1 MCLIFSSNANNIHG
15 GDYLKKDKTQTQ
27 KILDGFVTTV
37 VLITSLT
44 LVASGIAVSRMNTE
58 YLETGV
64 ESAKI
69 VAERDSRQ
77 IFISDSESTTYA
89 PERDY
94 SFMEKILSFLPP
106 PVNTVYLALREFRNA
121 VFEPDK

>member
-1 MCLIFSSNANNIHG
+1 M
-15 GDYLKKDKTQTQ
+15 KKERTQTM
-27 KILDGFVTTV
+27 KIIDAFVTTV
-37 VLITSLT
+37 ILITAAT

-64 ESAKI
+64 KSAKI

-77 IFISDSESTTYA
+77 IFVTDSESITLA
-89 PERDY
+89 PQRDF
-94 SFMEKILSFLPP
+94 SFADKILSFLPP
-106 PVNTVYLALREFRNA
+106 PINMIYLTVKEFREA

>member
-1 MCLIFSSNANNIHG
+1 M
-15 GDYLKKDKTQTQ
+15 KKERTQTM
-27 KILDGFVTTV
+27 KIIDAFVTTV
-37 VLITSLT
+37 ILITAAT

-64 ESAKI
+64 KSAKI

-77 IFISDSESTTYA
+77 IFVTDSESITLA
-89 PERDY
+89 PQRDF
-94 SFMEKILSFLPP
+94 SFIDKILSFLPP
-106 PVNTVYLALREFRNA
+106 PINTVYLTVKEFREA

>member
-1 MCLIFSSNANNIHG
+1 M
-15 GDYLKKDKTQTQ
+15 
-27 KILDGFVTTV
+27 KILDSFVTTV
-37 VLITSLT
+37 ILLTAAT

-77 IFISDSESTTYA
+77 IFLADSNSVTFA
-89 PERDY
+89 PERDF
-94 SFMEKILSFLPP
+94 SLVQKVLSFLPP
-106 PVNTVYLALREFRNA
+106 PVNTVYLAVKEFRSA